1 VTNTLYRVQ
10 QQLVD
15 GLKRELQPLE
25 SVVTGFRNEL
35 EKCKQAI
42 TRHTRDGNTLRI
54 QQTRTQQTVQ
64 KLKEDLEAAIPQ
76 DGVLDALKDQLQQV
90 EEERDHM
97 QTQYEVAT
105 DNRAQFTAELAELQ
119 KAIDAANAQL
129 KEYGERFDK
138 AKRAQQAAIDRRQ
151 TILRTKNEGDE
162 RINDAKREKAEADDA
177 LQRAAQVVEEFTREA
192 STFCARVPVP
202 AGETTNS
209 LDKKLTNMEKELTEA
224 VRALGGDRA
233 TLSTRLAEATQKW
246 SRARNNHQNIS
257 RLRQE
262 LLLILAERKT
272 RWKRFRQHI
281 SARARSHFVY
291 LLAERSFRGRMQIH
305 HTAKQLELLVEP
317 DNTAVRTDAGRGTK
331 TLSGGEKSFSTI
343 CMLLAMW
350 DAMGS
355 PIRCLDEFDVF
366 MDNVNRDISMKMMIG
381 AARRS
386 VGKQYVLISPQAMGN
401 VQLGQDVKVIRLS
414 DPERG
419 QRVIGA
425 GGRVE

>member
-1 VTNTLYRVQ
+1 MANNLYRVQ

-25 SVVTGFRNEL
+25 AAVTGFRNEV
-35 EKCKQAI
+35 ERCKQAI
-42 TRHTRDGNTLRI
+42 TRHTREANTLRL
-54 QQTRTQQTVQ
+54 QRERTEQTVQ

-90 EEERDHM
+90 EGERDYM
-97 QTQYEVAT
+97 QSQYELAS
-105 DNRAQFTAELAELQ
+105 DNKAQLTAEVDELQ
-119 KAIDAANAQL
+119 KAVDTASAQL
-129 KEYGERFDK
+129 GAYQEKFDK
-138 AKRAQQAAIDRRQ
+138 AKRAHQAAVDRRV
-151 TILRTKNEGDE
+151 TVLRTKNEGDN
-162 RINDAKREKAEADDA
+162 RVNDAKREKAEADDA
-177 LQRAAQVVEEFTREA
+177 FQRVAQVVEEFNREA
-192 STFCARVPVP
+192 STFCARVTVP
-202 AGETTNS
+202 TGETTNS
-209 LDKKLTNMEKELTEA
+209 LDKKLTEMEKQLTA
-224 VRALGGDRA
+224 AQQALGGDRA
-233 TLSTRLAEATQKW
+233 TLATRLAEVTQRY
-246 SRARNNHQNIS
+246 SRAKNNHQNIY
-257 RLRQE
+257 RLKKELELTLQDRQN
-262 LLLILAERKT
+262 

-366 MDNVNRDISMKMMIG
+366 MDNVNRDISMRMMIG

-401 VQLGQDVKVIRLS
+401 VQLGQDVRVIRLS

>member
-1 VTNTLYRVQ
+1 MMCLARYLQANILSRVQ

-25 SVVTGFRNEL
+25 AAVTGFRNEL

-42 TRHTRDGNTLRI
+42 TRHTREANTLRL
-54 QQTRTQQTVQ
+54 QRERTEQTVQ

-90 EEERDHM
+90 EGERDHM

-105 DNRAQFTAELAELQ
+105 DNRTQFTAELAELQ

-202 AGETTNS
+202 TGETTNS

-224 VRALGGDRA
+224 VR
-233 TLSTRLAEATQKW
+233 LS
-246 SRARNNHQNIS
+246 
-257 RLRQE
+257 
-262 LLLILAERKT
+262 LI
-272 RWKRFRQHI
+272 HI
-281 SARARSHFVY
+281 
-291 LLAERSFRGRMQIH
+291 
-305 HTAKQLELLVEP
+305 
-317 DNTAVRTDAGRGTK
+317 
-331 TLSGGEKSFSTI
+331 
-343 CMLLAMW
+343 
-350 DAMGS
+350 
-355 PIRCLDEFDVF
+355 
-366 MDNVNRDISMKMMIG
+366 
-381 AARRS
+381 
-386 VGKQYVLISPQAMGN
+386 
-401 VQLGQDVKVIRLS
+401 
-414 DPERG
+414 
-419 QRVIGA
+419 
-425 GGRVE
+425 